1 MGSNTK
7 DANRERME
15 VMRYIITLTVLGLF
29 SLLMANETIYN
40 LQFVLN
46 NPEVYPNTKESYD
59 LYSLLGTLYQVAG
72 FACLAV
78 AGSLV
83 VIKVKEESK

>member
-1 MGSNTK
+1 VGSITK
-7 DANRERME
+7 DANWERLE

-40 LQFVLN
+40 LQFVLD
-46 NPEVYPNTKESYD
+46 NPQVYPNTKESYD
-59 LYSLLGTLYQVAG
+59 LYSLLGTLYQLAG

-78 AGSLV
+78 ASSLV
-83 VIKVKEESK
+83 VIKVRQESK